1 MDITKVRRLTTVP
14 DDFLSKIPAA
24 ESEVYNK
31 VVELL
36 SRLEIKNGKYIISSA
51 NLEIAA
57 NISQLLREALLSSSY
72 VQAVAEFAGEFDQQA
87 AVSNKLFAST
97 FPGFKPSEVAQNL
110 VQIAKR
116 DAIDLLLNRESDS
129 AFVAPLTETITQA
142 VVNGSGYGETLKSIR
157 TFIEGNDK
165 IDGALLRYSKQQAF
179 DTFAVAD
186 ASYTSLVSE
195 QLEAEWF
202 FYSGDVISTSRP
214 FCEERHNEYF
224 YYKEIEG
231 WPEGRRQEGQSTPD
245 QNGNWAGKIPETNST
260 TIYSYRGGFNCGHS
274 IIPVSIFSV
283 PKEVIQ
289 RNITAGLF
297 VPSRKEAEL
306 LGI

>member
-14 DDFLSKIPAA
+14 DDFLSKIPAS
-24 ESEVYNK
+24 ESQVYDK

-36 SRLEIKNGKYIISSA
+36 SRLQIKDGKYVISTA

-57 NISQLLREALLSSSY
+57 NISQALREALLSSSY
-72 VQAVAEFAGEFDQQA
+72 VEAVAEFASEFDQQA

-97 FPGFKPSEVAQNL
+97 FPGFKPSEVAVNL

-129 AFVAPLTETITQA
+129 AFVSPLAETITQA

-165 IDGALLRYSKQQAF
+165 IDGALLRYSKQQAH

-186 ASYTSLVSE
+186 RSYTSLVSE
-195 QLEAEWF
+195 QLDAEWF
-202 FYSGDVISTSRP
+202 FYSGDVIATSRA
-214 FCEERHNEYF
+214 FCEERHNQYF
-224 YYKEIEG
+224 YYKEIELWG
-231 WPEGRRQEGQSTPD
+231 
-245 QNGNWAGKIPETNST
+245 AGKRTEGMSLPQGGTWNGRVPETNSA
-260 TIYSYRGGFNCGHS
+260 TIYSYAGGINCGHS

-283 PKEVIQ
+283 PLTVIK
-289 RNITAGLF
+289 RNISAGLYE
-297 VPSRKEAEL
+297 PTAKEAEL
-306 LGI
+306 LEL